1 MAALTNAVILRA
13 ASLCRDVYAH
23 ERDYI
28 VDNSIPGFTII
39 AVEGTSSAGDWLT
52 NIKFLFRNDD
62 THRGF
67 KENAM
72 RLVNQLFMREQI
84 DFKTQLVVCGHSLG
98 GATATVLA
106 DMLRQGAGRN
116 VCVITLGSPRPG
128 GRRLRKRLA
137 DLTHMRYVHSDDVVP
152 LSPLW
157 LGGYVHTHEAIRL
170 ADANGDKWFDG
181 VSDHDAGAYC
191 TALALALAAR
201 SFLPWEGLLLAP
213 FPCLVSLGFPG
224 WCCNDAVPVLDF
236 TTTALRQQVTGA
248 VYLS

>member
-72 RLVNQLFMREQI
+72 RLVNQLFVREQI

-116 VCVITLGSPRPG
+116 GCQWR
-128 GRRLRKRLA
+128 
-137 DLTHMRYVHSDDVVP
+137 
-152 LSPLW
+152 
-157 LGGYVHTHEAIRL
+157 
-170 ADANGDKWFDG
+170 
-181 VSDHDAGAYC
+181 
-191 TALALALAAR
+191 
-201 SFLPWEGLLLAP
+201 
-213 FPCLVSLGFPG
+213 
-224 WCCNDAVPVLDF
+224 
-236 TTTALRQQVTGA
+236 
-248 VYLS
+248 

>member
-181 VSDHDAGAYC
+181 VSDHDAGANC
-191 TALALALAAR
+191 TALALALAP
-201 SFLPWEGLLLAP
+201 S
-213 FPCLVSLGFPG
+213 
-224 WCCNDAVPVLDF
+224 
-236 TTTALRQQVTGA
+236 
-248 VYLS
+248 

>member
-72 RLVNQLFMREQI
+72 RLVNQLFVREQI

-106 DMLRQGAGRN
+106 DMLRQGAG
-116 VCVITLGSPRPG
+116 LGFNSGHFGFQSFDANLCLLESFDCHPVHLLLFDPKAFFL
-128 GRRLRKRLA
+128 GRRVFGSFLCL
-137 DLTHMRYVHSDDVVP
+137 L
-152 LSPLW
+152 
-157 LGGYVHTHEAIRL
+157 E
-170 ADANGDKWFDG
+170 NGDHFG
-181 VSDHDAGAYC
+181 AALRHLLSDHAKVQVRVIGLVLVAVVDD
-191 TALALALAAR
+191 
-201 SFLPWEGLLLAP
+201 LPIP
-213 FPCLVSLGFPG
+213 
-224 WCCNDAVPVLDF
+224 
-236 TTTALRQQVTGA
+236 
-248 VYLS
+248 

>member
-1 MAALTNAVILRA
+1 
-13 ASLCRDVYAH
+13 VYAH

-191 TALALALAAR
+191 TALALALAA
-201 SFLPWEGLLLAP
+201 P
-213 FPCLVSLGFPG
+213 
-224 WCCNDAVPVLDF
+224 
-236 TTTALRQQVTGA
+236 
-248 VYLS
+248 

>member
-128 GRRLRKRLA
+128 G
-137 DLTHMRYVHSDDVVP
+137 S
-152 LSPLW
+152 
-157 LGGYVHTHEAIRL
+157 
-170 ADANGDKWFDG
+170 
-181 VSDHDAGAYC
+181 
-191 TALALALAAR
+191 

-224 WCCNDAVPVLDF
+224 WCCSGAVPVLLR
-236 TTTALRQQVTGA
+236 TATATQVQEAQTAPAVQPRSAQRLRAFAQW
-248 VYLS
+248 